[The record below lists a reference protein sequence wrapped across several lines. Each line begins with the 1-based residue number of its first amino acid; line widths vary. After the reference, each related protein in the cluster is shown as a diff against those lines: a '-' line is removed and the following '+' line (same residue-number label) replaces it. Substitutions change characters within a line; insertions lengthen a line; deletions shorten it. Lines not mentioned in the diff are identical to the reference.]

1 MVDITTTHSYRVTM
15 HTLVNQQLIS
25 VKVIYTRT
33 QDTVVKRLAR
43 RAQVLEKL
51 LVIPVDHVM
60 ARVA

>member
-43 RAQVLEKL
+43 RAQVLEKS